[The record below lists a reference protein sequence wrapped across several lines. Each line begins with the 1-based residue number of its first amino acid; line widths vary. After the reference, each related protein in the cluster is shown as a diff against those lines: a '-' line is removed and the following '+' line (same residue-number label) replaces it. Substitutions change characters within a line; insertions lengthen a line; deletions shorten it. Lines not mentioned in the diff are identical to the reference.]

1 MNMPEITGIIL
12 AGGQA
17 RRMGGG
23 DKGLRLLDGKPMIE
37 WVLQR
42 FVPQVSRMVIN
53 ANQNVAHYQ
62 HYGYPV
68 VSDAL
73 PDFAGP
79 LAGLH
84 AVLSQGTTP
93 FVVTVPC
100 DSPFLPADLVSRL
113 YGALE
118 AGGAELA
125 VARTFDQPHPV
136 FCLYRNTV
144 LPALDEY
151 LVAGNR
157 KIHAWHGQMNGIE
170 VVFDDV
176 ADGFRNIN
184 TPEELENAGVD
195 LQGSK
200 IFEKN

>member
-1 MNMPEITGIIL
+1 MNMPEITGVIL

-42 FVPQVSRMVIN
+42 FAPQVSQVVIN
-53 ANQNVAHYQ
+53 VNQNVARYQ
-62 HYGYPV
+62 HYGHPV
-68 VSDAL
+68 VSDAM

-100 DSPFLPADLVSRL
+100 DSPFLPADLVARL
-113 YGALE
+113 YAALE
-118 AGGAELA
+118 ADGAEVA

-151 LVAGNR
+151 LEKGHR
-157 KIHAWHGQMNGIE
+157 KIHFWHSQLNG
-170 VVFDDV
+170 VQVAFDDV
-176 ADGFRNIN
+176 ADAFRNIN
-184 TPEELENAGVD
+184 TPEELESAVD
-195 LQGSK
+195 DLKNGEV
-200 IFEKN
+200 FERN